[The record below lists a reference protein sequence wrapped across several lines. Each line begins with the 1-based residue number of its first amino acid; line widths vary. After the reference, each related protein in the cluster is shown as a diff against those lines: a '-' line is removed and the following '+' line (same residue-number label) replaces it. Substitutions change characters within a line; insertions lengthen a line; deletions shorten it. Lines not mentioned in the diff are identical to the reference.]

1 MKKKVVLTL
10 IVVLIMAIASAVILS
25 GCNNTLREVTEIRV
39 EDTEIF
45 MAPRGEPSTYQIN
58 ASVLPI
64 TAKNQAVYFRYEK
77 DTDRKFI
84 SIDANGFIKARAAPA
99 T

>member
-64 TAKNQAVYFRYEK
+64 TAKIKLYILDMKKIQIGNLFRLMQAV
-77 DTDRKFI
+77 
-84 SIDANGFIKARAAPA
+84 S
-99 T
+99 